1 MLRASV
7 WRWRARRDGT
17 GPRSK
22 VVIEESPKPCVHMID
37 DKEIHCSSELHTL
50 LGCGFVG
57 LEGKG
62 HPRKY
67 GSQRSPYNRTCPQY
81 YARLPSVLS
90 AYEYFSDFKA
100 GTLGNVDDLPL
111 RLLSALH
118 IIDEEVNEQQR
129 VNEER
134 VNGS

>member
-1 MLRASV
+1 
-7 WRWRARRDGT
+7 
-17 GPRSK
+17 
-22 VVIEESPKPCVHMID
+22 MID

-57 LEGKG
+57 LDGKG
-62 HPRKY
+62 QPRKY

-81 YARLPSVLS
+81 YARLPSVSS
-90 AYEYFSDFKA
+90 AYEYYSDFKA

-134 VNGS
+134 VNGG